1 MMDEQMVKEQENPKT
16 HEDAVTGPPEREKA
30 YSLRRL
36 NATDVFLMVRI
47 LGKIRINEWIPCLQ
61 SPRVMELIRKIME
74 TEEQDGEKAVQAE
87 ESGETAEEK
96 LSNEEFIAGIGVAM
110 EVVNILLQHL
120 PECRA
125 EIFQLL
131 SGVSGI
137 GVKEIEALDAEIFI
151 NMLVDFVRK
160 EEFLGFIRAAARLVH

>member
-1 MMDEQMVKEQENPKT
+1 MMNEQIVKEQENPKT
-16 HEDAVTGPPEREKA
+16 QEDAVTGTPEREKA

-61 SPRVMELIRKIME
+61 SPRVMELIMKIME
-74 TEEQDGEKAVQAE
+74 TEERDTEEDMQDAE
-87 ESGETAEEK
+87 SREAKDEK
-96 LSNEEFIAGIGVAM
+96 LSDEEFIAGLGVAM
-110 EVVNILLQHL
+110 EVVNIIIQHL

-160 EEFLGFIRAAARLVH
+160 EEFRGFIRAAARLVH

>member
-1 MMDEQMVKEQENPKT
+1 M
-16 HEDAVTGPPEREKA
+16 
-30 YSLRRL
+30 S
-36 NATDVFLMVRI
+36 
-47 LGKIRINEWIPCLQ
+47 
-61 SPRVMELIRKIME
+61 E
-74 TEEQDGEKAVQAE
+74 TEERDGDETVQAAV
-87 ESGETAEEK
+87 SGEAAGEK
-96 LSNEEFIAGIGVAM
+96 LSDESFIAGIGVAM

-160 EEFLGFIRAAARLVH
+160 EEFRGFIRAAARLVR

>member
-1 MMDEQMVKEQENPKT
+1 MMNEQMVKEQENPKT
-16 HEDAVTGPPEREKA
+16 QEDVVTGPPEREKD

-61 SPRVMELIRKIME
+61 SPRVMELIRKMTE
-74 TEEQDGEKAVQAE
+74 TGEQDGEETVQAAD
-87 ESGETAEEK
+87 SGEAAEEK
-96 LSNEEFIAGIGVAM
+96 LGDESFIAGIGVAM
-110 EVVNILLQHL
+110 EIVNILLQHL

-131 SGVSGI
+131 SGVFGI

-160 EEFLGFIRAAARLVH
+160 EEFRGFIRAAARLVR

>member
-110 EVVNILLQHL
+110 GNAC
-120 PECRA
+120 P
-125 EIFQLL
+125 
-131 SGVSGI
+131 
-137 GVKEIEALDAEIFI
+137 EALQ
-151 NMLVDFVRK
+151 
-160 EEFLGFIRAAARLVH
+160 AADYITADIDDDGLAKALRHFGVIE